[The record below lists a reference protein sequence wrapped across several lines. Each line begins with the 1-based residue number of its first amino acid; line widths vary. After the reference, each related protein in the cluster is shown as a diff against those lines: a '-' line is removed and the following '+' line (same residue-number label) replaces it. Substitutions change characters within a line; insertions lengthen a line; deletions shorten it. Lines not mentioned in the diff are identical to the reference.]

1 MRRRASALHP
11 PQHFVAGWTAAPAS
25 PEKSNETSAAPEMNH
40 AGIGTFFGAAE
51 SRATGID
58 IHPGATIDPQSRRI
72 RAKCTLQTL
81 PKMFS

>member
-1 MRRRASALHP
+1 MP
-11 PQHFVAGWTAAPAS
+11 
-25 PEKSNETSAAPEMNH
+25 
-40 AGIGTFFGAAE
+40 GIGTFFGAAE

-81 PKMFS
+81 PKMCFREDGCNESESQCLAAYA